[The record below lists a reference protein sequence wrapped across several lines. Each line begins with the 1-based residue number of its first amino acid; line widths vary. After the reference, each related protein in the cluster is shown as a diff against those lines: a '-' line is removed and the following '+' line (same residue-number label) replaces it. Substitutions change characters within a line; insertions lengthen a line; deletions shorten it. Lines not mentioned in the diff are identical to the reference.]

1 MFSYTSERQYSPIL
15 GAFPKVVRTFRG
27 TSRENCYIAELTRGY
42 DMLNAIEIHTRLN
55 DLLDRGVIE
64 QADLPYL
71 ADMHIQEILSKYPN
85 FPTAPQRNGYWRF
98 KLTQGSRGDRRIK
111 SKTYIGLVRKLVAY
125 ESGTLGHASKTFEQF
140 YHQIQNERLNGICDI
155 DNKGSKESTI
165 HRQDCSFQRY
175 FAQTDLAAM
184 RLDKITRNDIHRFL
198 LMNLHRYPVV
208 RSGFAEMKRILTL
221 VLRKAYLREMIPANP
236 CDRVEWDSDEYS
248 NKLIGSASIRK
259 RTYTDEEMD
268 RLWDYEI
275 DVIQQHPNFI
285 TSYAMLFQMQTG
297 LRRGEIC
304 GLRWDDVTSDHNG
317 NRYLSICRRLQRVPR
332 RGNIPEQ
339 QHIVERTKTSKS
351 RMLPIWPELAELL
364 DAVHEISGNGRYI
377 FPGDGE
383 DGCLGY
389 YAVYEHYQDVCHSTG
404 IPIQKDTIR
413 GPHAWR
419 RNFAKR
425 IGDSFISSHLLGN
438 DQRVCEVNYSDAIDM
453 DNARAIME
461 QRSLHKHLAIDFI
474 KSGTLRKTA

>member
-1 MFSYTSERQYSPIL
+1 
-15 GAFPKVVRTFRG
+15 
-27 TSRENCYIAELTRGY
+27 
-42 DMLNAIEIHTRLN
+42 MLNAIEIYTKLN
-55 DLLDRGVIE
+55 DLLSRGIIE
-64 QADLPYL
+64 ETDLSYL
-71 ADMHIQEILSKYPN
+71 ADVHIQEILSKYPN
-85 FPTAPQRNGYWRF
+85 FPTAPQRNGYWRLR
-98 KLTQGSRGDRRIK
+98 LTQGSKADRRIK
-111 SKTYIGLVRKLVAY
+111 SKTYVGLVQKLVAY
-125 ESGTLGHASKTFEQF
+125 ESGTLGHAAKTFEQF
-140 YHQIQNERLNGICDI
+140 YHLIQNERLSGICDT
-155 DNKGSKESTI
+155 DKKDSKECTI

-184 RLDKITRNDIHRFL
+184 RLDSISSNDIHRFL

-208 RSGFAEMKRILTL
+208 RSGFAEMKRILML
-221 VLRKAYLREMIPANP
+221 VLHKAYLREMISVNP
-236 CDRVEWDSDEYS
+236 CDKIEWDSDEYR
-248 NKLIGSASIRK
+248 NKLTGSAAIRE

-275 DVIQQHPNFI
+275 DVLQKQPTFI
-285 TSYAMLFQMQTG
+285 TAYAMLFQMQTG

-317 NRYLSICRRLQRVPR
+317 NRYLNICRRLRRIPR
-332 RGNIPEQ
+332 KGTIPEQ

-351 RMLPIWPELAELL
+351 RILPIWPELAELL

-377 FPGDGE
+377 FPGTSE

-389 YAVYEHYQDVCHSTG
+389 YAVYDHYQDACRSIG

-425 IGDSFISSHLLGN
+425 IGNSFISSHLLGN
-438 DQRVCEVNYSDAIDM
+438 DQRVCESNYSDAIDM
-453 DNARAIME
+453 DNAMAIME
-461 QRSLHKHLAIDFI
+461 QHSLHKHLAVTPIE
-474 KSGTLRKTA
+474 SGDLRKTA